1 MSIDNCINES
11 DTHADRNSIE
21 FHREIILSP
30 RGEDTRKEA
39 LHGLS
44 SRLNDFNVEKRVER
58 AKGSGETRHED
69 GCIEEK
75 RTRKDRLSRSSEEE
89 EREKEGGREGG
100 EEKKRKDKKKKQRKE
115 GGLKIAARGSS
126 HTGSRQD
133 YIAESS
139 LRKDHI
145 AFVHSTRA
153 I

>member
-1 MSIDNCINES
+1 MY
-11 DTHADRNSIE
+11 
-21 FHREIILSP
+21 
-30 RGEDTRKEA
+30 TRKEA

-44 SRLNDFNVEKRVER
+44 SRLNDVEKRVER

-69 GCIEEK
+69 GRIVVEEK
-75 RTRKDRLSRSSEEE
+75 RTRNDRLSRSSEEE
-89 EREKEGGREGG
+89 KREKEGGREGG